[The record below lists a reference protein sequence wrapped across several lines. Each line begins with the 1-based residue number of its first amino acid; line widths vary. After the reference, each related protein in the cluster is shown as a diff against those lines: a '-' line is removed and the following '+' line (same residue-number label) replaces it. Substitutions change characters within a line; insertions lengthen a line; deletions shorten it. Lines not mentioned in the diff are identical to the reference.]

1 MCGSTPFLRMEVIR
15 KQSWVTLSFPRRDT
29 SGNRKM
35 SSRFLPDAR
44 GLRWPRFLDHWLVK
58 ISDGWQGLVVC
69 YRGQS
74 FPFNLLFGLVS
85 DFYLRSAG
93 PGWPQSVAQRPAR
106 ARSKGDKNRKRAVV
120 GVVFWLF
127 FMRPPSSLCD
137 LPGRLSPGF
146 DFPALGVCAM
156 RCSV

>member
-1 MCGSTPFLRMEVIR
+1 
-15 KQSWVTLSFPRRDT
+15 
-29 SGNRKM
+29 M
-35 SSRFLPDAR
+35 SVDFKNVNISDLVQDW
-44 GLRWPRFLDHWLVK
+44 GMRWPRFLDHWLVK

-85 DFYLRSAG
+85 DFCLRSAG
-93 PGWPQSVAQRPAR
+93 PSWPRSVAQRPAR

-120 GVVFWLF
+120 GVVFWFF